1 MDALKIEKDAS
12 SSTRIVAQ
20 SAFGS
25 CLPVAIWAGSDLV
38 VLTWYVRWAAAG
50 LTAIKPVV
58 LFAHDFVV
66 DAGKAVE
73 LS

>member
-1 MDALKIEKDAS
+1 MLAALPVS
-12 SSTRIVAQ
+12 LHSQHWVL
-20 SAFGS
+20 F
-25 CLPVAIWAGSDLV
+25 PVAIWTGSDLV

>member
-12 SSTRIVAQ
+12 SSTRIFAH
-20 SAFGS
+20 SALGAAF
-25 CLPVAIWAGSDLV
+25 PVAIWTGSDLV

-58 LFAHDFVV
+58 LSAQDFVA

-73 LS
+73 LC